1 MEKISDERTME
12 WKEQMKDTEEKIRE
26 HEKLIAYL
34 QQKLE
39 KLLEANAYKDKL
51 MDERRDVVV
60 LIKDNETELA
70 HLQQKLK
77 EIRFR
82 LSQIE

>member
-12 WKEQMKDTEEKIRE
+12 WKEQMKDTEEKIIE

-39 KLLEANAYKDKL
+39 KLLEANAYKD
-51 MDERRDVVV
+51 DVVV

>member
-39 KLLEANAYKDKL
+39 KLLEANAYKD
-51 MDERRDVVV
+51 DVVV